1 MFLPVMHPDLVKD
14 GSEILKGDNLLVNF
28 TRRVSKNEK
37 TANRLIYGIRAEAKD
52 LFNIYNIVQR
62 FSSGT
67 LDQSSEY
74 SVIPSSE
81 WDGVMSGLFLG
92 K

>member
-1 MFLPVMHPDLVKD
+1 MFLPVMHPGLVESE
-14 GSEILKGDNLLVNF
+14 SEILKCDNLLINF
-28 TRRVSKNEK
+28 TRRVSKDER

>member
-14 GSEILKGDNLLVNF
+14 GSETLKGDNLLVNF

-52 LFNIYNIVQR
+52 LFNIYNIIQR

-81 WDGVMSGLFLG
+81 WDGIMSGLFLG